1 MGAAAGVVWV
11 CYVWCCCLLCCLC
24 ALRQLQ
30 GSCLVLELTLLGL
43 AVVLD
48 TRCCCDA
55 RTQRGSFVQS
65 WKYRYFVLDDETLT
79 YYQRKGGARKGVFH
93 ITRAT
98 ECTRQTCFGLRLDLL
113 AYDRRLTCLLS
124 CVLF

>member
-1 MGAAAGVVWV
+1 
-11 CYVWCCCLLCCLC
+11 
-24 ALRQLQ
+24 
-30 GSCLVLELTLLGL
+30 VLELTLLGL

-48 TRCCCDA
+48 TCCCCDA

-79 YYQRKGGARKGVFH
+79 YYTRKGGARKGVFN

-98 ECTRQTCFGLRLDLL
+98 ECTRQTCLGFRLDLL
-113 AYDRRLTCLLS
+113 AYDRRLTCSLFAVLCLVLMCFLDVFLAHGDRRGRVPEAVLL
-124 CVLF
+124 LPAK